1 MKYQPL
7 PRRSSTTAHA
17 LASTLLLL
25 TSQTQ
30 IQYSYGFS
38 TTTRAAI
45 ILNPRTH
52 HCRQSLIPLNSE
64 VHTSFF
70 VDSAEDE
77 NDDASTTNANA
88 NEKLPQ
94 LEGSLKSSFLL
105 EFELV
110 EHKPLGC
117 SVEESLA
124 NEEDGSKYV
133 FVAEVNN
140 GGNAAKAGL
149 KKGDVIVQLSGTFSE
164 VTDVTGLGIEKI
176 RSLVGGRPDEN
187 PLIMCIARGSD
198 VMERHE
204 LALVELCIV
213 GDDATTADCIDTIYS
228 ADASDYYLDGQD
240 TDVGAICDEDDGTE
254 CMLDSMWS
262 DWSFEEEKEEETKVE
277 EVEEKPKKVAQ
288 PWASRS
294 SGSGTYVRDPKTG
307 KMRNIDE

>member
-1 MKYQPL
+1 MKYQSL
-7 PRRSSTTAHA
+7 PRFSSTIAHA

-25 TSQTQ
+25 ASQN
-30 IQYSYGFS
+30 SHGFS
-38 TTTRAAI
+38 TTREAI
-45 ILNPRTH
+45 ISNPGTR
-52 HCRQSLIPLNSE
+52 HCRRSLIPLNSE
-64 VHTSFF
+64 VQPSFF

-77 NDDASTTNANA
+77 NNDASTTNTNP
-88 NEKLPQ
+88 NGKLPQ
-94 LEGSLKSSFLL
+94 LKGSLKGSFLR

-124 NEEDGSKYV
+124 YENDGSKYV
-133 FVAEVNN
+133 FVAEVND

-149 KKGDVIVQLSGTFSE
+149 RKGDVIVQLSGTFDE

-176 RSLVGGRPDEN
+176 RSLVSGRPDEN
-187 PLIMCIARGSD
+187 PLIMRIARGSD

-204 LALVELCIV
+204 LALVELCII

-228 ADASDYYLDGQD
+228 ADASDFYLDGED
-240 TDVGAICDEDDGTE
+240 TDDGALCVEDDGTE